1 MFEITI
7 KAYSR
12 IGIATLCQL
21 RAPGSIPSEVSNFY
35 TISSVIGITTTIS
48 DNISCMWS
56 KVDNFSCYFSTN
68 SRENFPTNL
77 LLFQTRE
84 ISKGVL
90 AWPFLPPRKRN
101 RIDFNSFGQGEWHKR
116 LRSIIDYVL
125 DGHPIDRP

>member
-77 LLFQTRE
+77 LLFRTRE
-84 ISKGVL
+84 ISKGVVIH
-90 AWPFLPPRKRN
+90 PPKSHTLTAQELRKVGTTFDALHSRYL
-101 RIDFNSFGQGEWHKR
+101 K
-116 LRSIIDYVL
+116 
-125 DGHPIDRP
+125 